1 MNDKE
6 RDGRCKT
13 GIAGLDNVLHG
24 GLIANRLYLLDGNPG
39 AGKTTLALQF
49 LLEGI
54 RHGERCLYVTLSET
68 RAELVAGAQSH
79 GWSLDSLEIAELAGD
94 DEELNVD
101 SQLTLYHPSEVELTE
116 TTRRVL
122 DIVERANPD
131 RMVFDSLS
139 ELRLLAQGSLRYRRQ
154 ILALKQFFSRRKC
167 TVLLV
172 DDRTSEGPDMQ
183 LHSIAHGVVSLDQHA
198 PAYGSIARQLQVI
211 KFRGSDFRSG
221 YHDFRILPGGLEVYP
236 RLASGEHGVVFERAS
251 VASGVVALD
260 QLLGG
265 GIDRGTC
272 TLVSGTPGTGKS
284 TLTLQYAAAAA
295 QRGDHAAIFAF
306 DEAPALLLH
315 RAAALGIAVRE
326 GTGAGEVRIRQV
338 DPADIT
344 PGEFAHIVR
353 RCVERDR
360 ARVVVID
367 SLNGYLNAMPQA
379 SFLTAQL
386 HELLA
391 YLNGQGVATFLVLA
405 QRGFALKDGDSVI
418 DSSYLADTVITLRM
432 FEHSGAV
439 RKAISVLKK
448 RSGPHEDSI
457 RRIWFDSTGVHLG
470 PPLMQLRGI
479 LTGVPVE
486 SGEPGVSDAFL
497 AEHARG
503 D

>member
-1 MNDKE
+1 MNKKAHAL
-6 RDGRCKT
+6 RCTT
-13 GIAGLDNVLHG
+13 GIAGLDDILNG
-24 GLIANRLYLLDGNPG
+24 GLIPYRLYLVDGNPG

-49 LLEGI
+49 LLEGL

-68 RAELVAGAQSH
+68 REELVAGAQSH
-79 GWSLDSLEIAELAGD
+79 GWSLEGLEIAELAAD

-122 DIVERANPD
+122 DFVEQFNPE

-154 ILALKQFFSRRKC
+154 ILALKQFFARRKC

-183 LHSIAHGVVSLDQHA
+183 LHSIAHGVVSLDQRA
-198 PAYGSIARQLQVI
+198 PIYGSIARQLQVI

-221 YHDFRILPGGLEVYP
+221 FHDFRILPGGIEVYP
-236 RLASGEHGVVFERAS
+236 RLVSAEHGVDFERET
-251 VASGVVALD
+251 VASGVAALD
-260 QLLGG
+260 ELLGV

-272 TLVSGTPGTGKS
+272 TLIYGTPGTGKS
-284 TLTLQYAAAAA
+284 TVALQYAATAA
-295 QRGDHAAIFAF
+295 QRGDHATVFAF
-306 DEAPALLLH
+306 DEARALLLH
-315 RAAALGIAVRE
+315 RAAALGIRVRE
-326 GTGAGEVRIRQV
+326 GTRAGEVEVRQV

-344 PGEFAHIVR
+344 PGEFADVVR
-353 RCVERDR
+353 RCVERDG

-367 SLNGYLNAMPQA
+367 SLNGYLNAMPNTN
-379 SFLTAQL
+379 FLTAQL

-405 QRGFALKDGDSVI
+405 QRGFAMTNSVI

-432 FEHSGAV
+432 FEHRGAV
-439 RKAISVLKK
+439 HKAISVLKK
-448 RSGPHEDSI
+448 RSGPHEETI
-457 RRIWFDSTGVHLG
+457 RRIWFDADGVHLSE
-470 PPLMQLRGI
+470 PLMHLRGI
-479 LTGVPVE
+479 LTGVPME
-486 SGEPGVSDAFL
+486 SGRPHDEGSSQPEL
-497 AEHARG
+497 AN
-503 D
+503 DV